1 MLRIV
6 RKLYAFKSFPDYYVS
21 DNQLGKIIVDGNY
34 CIVIC
39 LSHPVLAFS

>member
-34 CIVIC
+34 CILLFVFHT
-39 LSHPVLAFS
+39 LY